1 MDEFQHALPKGYRF
15 ENRRYEILGVLGSE
29 GVFINYQARDLDLEK
44 DVAIR
49 EFFFRPMV
57 ERREDRMIPVPPVDQ
72 DFIDWAIHE
81 IWAEGKQ
88 MAAARSPF
96 LPRIHNSFN
105 ENGTV
110 YIVQELIEGE
120 NLSEFIR
127 RRGKLGPAE
136 FRALFMSMLDGLEAL
151 HGTDRLHGDIRP
163 TNIIIRKKDKTPVLV
178 NIDWAQL
185 TILRLAQ
192 EKGLYSGITKVLG
205 PKYTALEMYHATA
218 PKGVH
223 IDIYSLA
230 GVACS
235 LLYGSPPF
243 ATERVID
250 DPLAG
255 WTEKVEGYD
264 RGFLQ
269 AINAGLAIHAK
280 DRPSSVAEWR
290 RMFEAAERGEVIPP
304 ASHQEGESGAVAPP
318 PASPEPS
325 WWKALFARLGFGKS

>member
-1 MDEFQHALPKGYRF
+1 MDEYLQSLPKGYRF
-15 ENRRYEILGVLGSE
+15 ENRPYEIIRVLGSD
-29 GVFINYQARDLDLEK
+29 GVFINYQARDLDLEQ

-49 EFFFRPMV
+49 EFFFPPIV
-57 ERREDRMIPVPPVDQ
+57 ERREERMVPVPPADQ

-81 IWAEGKQ
+81 IWAENKQ

-96 LPRIHNSFN
+96 LPRIHNSFD

-120 NLSEFIR
+120 NLSEVIR

-136 FRALFMSMLDGLEAL
+136 FRALFMSLLDGLEAL

-163 TNIIIRKKDKTPVLV
+163 ANIIIREKDETPVLV
-178 NIDWAQL
+178 NIDWAQM
-185 TILRLAQ
+185 TILRLAD
-192 EKGLYSGITKVLG
+192 EKGLFSGLTKVLG
-205 PKYTALEMYHATA
+205 PKYTALEMYSANA

-230 GVACS
+230 CVACS

-269 AINAGLAIHAK
+269 AINAGLAIHAR
-280 DRPSSVAEWR
+280 DRPSSVTEWR
-290 RMFEAAERGEVIPP
+290 RMFEAAERGEAMTPV
-304 ASHQEGESGAVAPP
+304 SHREGESGAVAPP
-318 PASPEPS
+318 PAGPEPS
-325 WWKALFARLGFGKS
+325 WWQALLSRLGFGKS